1 MLDKKVFSTQLNEL
15 AAYHNRPLSEF
26 VERVWYKHLSK
37 NLTTEQFEQAIE
49 VAFVKCAFMPTPEQ
63 ICEFGGGGQ
72 KSQILAQW
80 ERINEGRKSFCFAPG
95 DTKGYDR
102 HIDSLNLDSVA
113 LKALRLLGGLSALSN
128 LNDSDIK
135 WTREKFVEY
144 YQLWEPKRSQLEDEL
159 QAEAALKAS
168 REIPSLPPSSLAP
181 IPEHLSTAI
190 DRLTQKVAIPEP
202 EPKEFDLKTFEQNKA
217 IAMNLIRSWSSQGLL
232 ETSVEQD
239 LEF

>member
-1 MLDKKVFSTQLNEL
+1 L
-15 AAYHNRPLSEF
+15 
-26 VERVWYKHLSK
+26 
-37 NLTTEQFEQAIE
+37 
-49 VAFVKCAFMPTPEQ
+49 
-63 ICEFGGGGQ
+63 CEFGGGGQ
-72 KSQILAQW
+72 KSEILAQW

-181 IPEHLSTAI
+181 IPEGLSAEME
-190 DRLTQKVAIPEP
+190 RLTQKMAA
-202 EPKEFDLKTFEQNKA
+202 PKAEKKVVGSIEENTA
-217 IAMNLIRSWSSQGLL
+217 IAMNLVRSWRNQGLL
-232 ETSVEQD
+232 NASAGQD
-239 LEF
+239 QELDF

>member
-1 MLDKKVFSTQLNEL
+1 MLNKKIFSAQLNEL
-15 AAYHNRPLSEF
+15 AAYHNRTMSDF

-49 VAFVKCAFMPTPEQ
+49 AALVRCEFMPTPEQ
-63 ICEFGGGGQ
+63 LCEFGGGGQ
-72 KSQILAQW
+72 KPKILAQW

-102 HIDSLNLDSVA
+102 HIDSLELDSVA

-144 YQLWEPKRSQLEDEL
+144 YQLWEPKRSQLEEE
-159 QAEAALKAS
+159 AEVDAALKAS

-181 IPEHLSTAI
+181 IPEDLSAEI
-190 DRLTQKVAIPEP
+190 GKLAQKVAIP
-202 EPKEFDLKTFEQNKA
+202 KTEKVVVGSAEENTA
-217 IAMNLIRSWSSQGLL
+217 IALNLIRSWRNQGLL
-232 ETSVEQD
+232 ETADQD
-239 LEF
+239 LDF